1 MCYLR
6 LTNDGLMFQVK
17 LLIQVVEFL
26 RKTFQLFRVPLKA
39 IIARIKSF
47 IEDTNDFLKKQNEL
61 TDLTDEFILC
71 IINILGLKPKIPH
84 K

>member
-1 MCYLR
+1 
-6 LTNDGLMFQVK
+6 MFQVK

>member
-1 MCYLR
+1 
-6 LTNDGLMFQVK
+6 MFQVE

-61 TDLTDEFILC
+61 TNLTDEFILC
-71 IINILGLKPKIPH
+71 IIDVLGLKPKIPH

>member
-1 MCYLR
+1 
-6 LTNDGLMFQVK
+6 MFQVE

-61 TDLTDEFILC
+61 TNLTDEFILC
-71 IINILGLKPKIPH
+71 IIDVLGLKPKIPR

>member
-1 MCYLR
+1 M
-6 LTNDGLMFQVK
+6 
-17 LLIQVVEFL
+17 EFL
-26 RKTFQLFRVPLKA
+26 RKTFQLFRVSLKA

-61 TDLTDEFILC
+61 TNLTDEFILC
-71 IINILGLKPKIPH
+71 IIDVLGLKPKIPH

>member
-1 MCYLR
+1 
-6 LTNDGLMFQVK
+6 MFQVE